1 MRPGSGTVSANPL
14 WSSEAGLAF
23 RVSPSWGKG
32 AGLCAPMLA
41 SNSVCGERAQERG
54 VSQGSSL

>member
-1 MRPGSGTVSANPL
+1 MAPGGGTVSASPL

-32 AGLCAPMLA
+32 TGLCAPMLA
-41 SNSVCGERAQERG
+41 SNSICGERAQDKAVPCEG
-54 VSQGSSL
+54 